1 MDMALKD
8 KINFLSNK
16 KYCFGCLEPMK
27 PQHNAKTCDKRLNCR
42 IYSGGHP
49 TAKHGYVPKSKK
61 YAQDDRRINGNDGSV
76 TNSFA
81 DLKTLS
87 TVERHQT
94 KVINMCIVPVK
105 VKSAAQG
112 KDVLTHAMLDN
123 CSQGS
128 FIQEALVKRMQT
140 SGRKATLNLKTLN
153 GKRSE
158 PTTAVE
164 GLQVARSKDGSTWIK
179 LPRIYT
185 RKHLPV
191 DKKEVAT
198 PEKNP

>member
-8 KINFLSNK
+8 KINFLSKK

-49 TAKHGYVPKSKK
+49 TAINGYVPKIKK
-61 YAQDDRRINGNDGSV
+61 YTQDDQRTNENDGSV

-87 TVERHQT
+87 TVDRHQT

-105 VKSAAQG
+105 VKCAAQG
-112 KDVLTHAMLDN
+112 RDVLTHAMLDN
-123 CSQGS
+123 DSHGS

-140 SGRKATLNLKTLN
+140 ARRKATLNLKTLN

-158 PTTAVE
+158 ATTAVE
-164 GLQVARSKDGSTWIK
+164 GL
-179 LPRIYT
+179 
-185 RKHLPV
+185 
-191 DKKEVAT
+191 
-198 PEKNP
+198 